1 MDTGGVIT
9 FLIVVVYI
17 VSVLFKFKKK
27 ILKDGKIDIASVL
40 DKIKQ
45 MQIGTS
51 DALNQS
57 DAKKATFLN
66 EQEVQADVILN
77 KKKVSLKQ
85 KQIKPVR
92 KTNIPPRKAYEEEI
106 LQGDCSF
113 GFYHSSRKFELK
125 KAVIFSEII
134 SSPLGLRSKNY
145 YDKF

>member
-1 MDTGGVIT
+1 MDTGGLIT
-9 FLIVVVYI
+9 FLIVVAYI

-66 EQEVQADVILN
+66 EQEMQADVILN

-85 KQIKPVR
+85 KQIKTVR
-92 KTNIPPRKAYEEEI
+92 KTNIPHRKAYEEKI